1 MKAKLIYGNNSKNI
15 QCSVM
20 GFQLCTM
27 SHCKKH
33 VQQVMPLAIKTLK
46 IDQKRIF

>member
-1 MKAKLIYGNNSKNI
+1 MGNSSKNI

-27 SHCKKH
+27 SYCKKH
-33 VQQVMPLAIKTLK
+33 ALKDMPVARNAVKIIKGE
-46 IDQKRIF
+46 

>member
-1 MKAKLIYGNNSKNI
+1 MGNSSKNI

-27 SHCKKH
+27 SYCKK
-33 VQQVMPLAIKTLK
+33 QVMPLAINALK
-46 IDQKRIF
+46 FNQMGII